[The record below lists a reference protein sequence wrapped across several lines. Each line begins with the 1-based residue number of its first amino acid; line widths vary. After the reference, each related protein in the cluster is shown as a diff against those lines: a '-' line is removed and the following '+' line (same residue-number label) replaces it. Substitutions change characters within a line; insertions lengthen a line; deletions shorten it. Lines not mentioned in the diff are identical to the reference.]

1 MKLKG
6 YIFVGPNHDKSK
18 IKEDMT
24 EDEYKKLWDTLTNL
38 KDTSYIRGFLVL
50 KEGEQY
56 ERICCI

>member
-38 KDTSYIRGFLVL
+38 KDTFLYSWISCF
-50 KEGEQY
+50 EGG
-56 ERICCI
+56 

>member
-6 YIFVGPNHDKSK
+6 YIFIGPNHDKSK

-24 EDEYKKLWDTLTNL
+24 EDEYKKLWDILTNL

-50 KEGEQY
+50 KEGE
-56 ERICCI
+56 